1 MKKKFFKKN
10 ETLKIAQH
18 PNFIGTDTTTKLL
31 NYRISRLEIARRY
44 EAKRKANGGKPL
56 RSNQIK
62 KLKLQN
68 FAFASLALIF
78 LTIAIFK

>member
-1 MKKKFFKKN
+1 MKTKFFKKN
-10 ETLKIAQH
+10 ETSKIAQH

-31 NYRISRLEIARRY
+31 NYRISRLESSKRY

-56 RSNQIK
+56 RANQIR

-68 FAFASLALIF
+68 FAFASLAIFF